1 MNMLSK
7 GNFEVVFDTDD
18 AAHSAKIALV
28 GESGFQRA
36 KMKIR
41 TNKNILVVDIAA
53 DDVVAFRAY
62 MNGVLRAL
70 QVFESIEKPNKY
82 L

>member
-7 GNFEVVFDTDD
+7 GNFEVVFDSPE
-18 AAHSAKIALV
+18 AANSAKIALE
-28 GESGFQRA
+28 GDSGFQRA
-36 KMKIR
+36 KMKIE

-70 QVFESIEKPNKY
+70 QVFESIEENNI
-82 L
+82 